1 MSPCGDPHRS
11 AAGDA
16 VVSTADDFARTFSV
30 SRETVEKLQI
40 YEAKLRKW
48 QPAVN
53 LVSPKTLDQVWH
65 RHFADSAQLAGFISE
80 ATRSV
85 LDLGSGAGFPGLVLA
100 ILLQERSSPP
110 SVTLIESDTRKAAF
124 LSDVARSVDNPA
136 RILSTRIEASSTVK
150 DVGLVDCVTARALAP
165 CIRLFASF
173 ALFAHPGTVGVFPK
187 GRGYADELQ
196 AAREHWDFKVAHH
209 PSLTD
214 ADSRIVVVSN
224 VTTRDATARQ
234 EGPNAHDD
242 TR

>member
-1 MSPCGDPHRS
+1 MTSDHGDRQAADAGLADIRSP
-11 AAGDA
+11 
-16 VVSTADDFARTFSV
+16 DDFARAFSV
-30 SRETVEKLQI
+30 SRETVEKLKL

-53 LVSPKTLDQVWH
+53 LVSPKTLDAVWH
-65 RHFADSAQLAGFISE
+65 RHFADSAQLAAHVPES
-80 ATRSV
+80 AASL

-100 ILLQERSSPP
+100 ILLQDRAAPP
-110 SVTLIESDTRKAAF
+110 AVTLVESDSRKAAF
-124 LSDVARSVDNPA
+124 LADVSRSVDNPA

-196 AAREHWDFKVAHH
+196 AARERWDFKVAHH

-214 ADSRIVVVSN
+214 AASRIVVVTE
-224 VTTRDATARQ
+224 VTPVT
-234 EGPNAHDD
+234 
-242 TR
+242 